1 MSITRINTNTEAL
14 LAGSYL
20 AKTEYQLSKTMA
32 RLSSGLRINTGAD
45 DPSGVALA
53 KGFTAQIGGTQMAIQ
68 NAQDALSIMQLA
80 DAAMNSAMDIM
91 LRMRDIAVKAA
102 SDVTVTTAQRKSMEQ
117 EYVSLKSEFQRRKTQ
132 TTFNSKTLF
141 AGSMVGKQVQ
151 IGPNNS
157 TSNRMSINVPV
168 LSVGGIGA
176 AGGTVGRS
184 LLIAHVSGNTG
195 TRAQSAIQYI
205 QSCINNLADLQSAV
219 GVQEAGLQRVIDD
232 LSSANV
238 NMNAARSR
246 IQDADMAA
254 EVSEF
259 ARAQV
264 ISQSATAMIAQANA
278 QPQTVMKLLGLA
290 G

>member
-1 MSITRINTNTEAL
+1 MSLTRINTNTEAL

-53 KGFTAQIGGTQMAIQ
+53 NGFSAQIGGTRMAIQ

-80 DAAMNSAMDIM
+80 DSAMNSAMDVM

-102 SDVTVTTAQRKSMEQ
+102 SDVTVTTAQRKSMEA
-117 EYVSLKSEFQRRKTQ
+117 EYTSLKTEFQRKKSGI
-132 TTFNSKTLF
+132 TFNSKTLF
-141 AGSMVGKQVQ
+141 SGGMSFRQVQ
-151 IGPNNS
+151 IGPDN
-157 TSNRMSINVPV
+157 TTTNRLSIRVPV

-176 AGGTVGRS
+176 PGATKGRS
-184 LLIAHVSGNTG
+184 LLAAHVSGNTG
-195 TRAQSAIQYI
+195 VAARSAINI
-205 QSCINNLADLQSAV
+205 VQSCINNLSDLQSLV
-219 GVQEAGLQRVIDD
+219 GVQEAGLQRIIND
-232 LSSANV
+232 LSSADV
-238 NMNAARSR
+238 NLNAARSR

-264 ISQSATAMIAQANA
+264 IAQSATAMIAQANA
-278 QPQTVMKLLGLA
+278 QPQSILKLLGIS
-290 G
+290 